1 MKYKVVM
8 YCPDRHI
15 EYDGYTPKTIGVGG
29 GITARIRMAKALA
42 SLGHDV
48 TMVVNCKEHRVI
60 DGVDYVPL
68 DEVEHLK
75 GDVAIVNTS
84 GGDVDLS
91 PVFDI
96 PLKTEKTIVWVHG
109 TIYPGGF
116 DRLDVDCVYAVSN
129 FIGEVV
135 RRDWSVPSE
144 KIFVV
149 YNAFDDE
156 VFRAA
161 EREVSDRDPFRLI
174 YFSHPSK
181 GLNAAISVLR
191 KLRSIDPEYRLDV
204 YGGYR
209 LWGQQERQFDSEAGV
224 EYHGL
229 VGQER
234 LIQGLLRSS
243 FSIQLQNREEPGA
256 LAIVEA
262 LRAGCVLLGSHVGCY
277 PEYIKHGENGFLIAG
292 NAETVQ
298 VHQNTA
304 DQILKLASD
313 SEKLGTVR
321 EQASAALWSSMT
333 MARVWTAHWDYLLR
347 GEIREHSTCPRCEG
361 FGLRLEDGLHCL
373 ECGRY
378 TW

>member
-1 MKYKVVM
+1 MTRVVI

-15 EYDGYTPKTIGVGG
+15 EYDGRTPERVGVGG

-48 TMVVNCKEHRVI
+48 TMVVNCKERMVI

-68 DEVEHLK
+68 DEAERLE

-84 GGDVDLS
+84 GGDLDLS
-91 PVFDI
+91 PVLDV
-96 PLKTEKTIVWVHG
+96 PLDVEKTIVWVHG

-116 DRLDVDCVYAVSN
+116 DRLDMDCVYAVSN

-144 KIFVV
+144 RIFVV
-149 YNAFDDE
+149 YNAFDDD

-161 EREVSDRDPFRLI
+161 EREASDRDPFRLI

-181 GLNAAISVLR
+181 GLNAAIGVLR
-191 KLRSIDPEYRLDV
+191 ILRSVDPQYSLDV

-209 LWGQQERQFDSEAGV
+209 LWGQQERRFDSEEGV

-229 VGQER
+229 VGQQR
-234 LIQGLLRSS
+234 LIHGLLRSA

-262 LRAGCVLLGSHVGCY
+262 LRAGCVLVGSRVGCY

-292 NAETVQ
+292 DAEDIEVQ
-298 VHQNTA
+298 QNTA
-304 DQILKLASD
+304 DQILKLSSD
-313 SEKLGTVR
+313 PETLRAVS

-333 MARVWTAHWDYLLR
+333 MARVWTAHWDYLLT
-347 GEIREHSTCPRCEG
+347 GEIRERSTCPQCEG
-361 FGLRLEDGLHCL
+361 VGLRLEDGLHCTG
-373 ECGRY
+373 CGQY

>member
-1 MKYKVVM
+1 MTRVVI

-15 EYDGYTPKTIGVGG
+15 EYDGRTPEKVGVGG

-48 TMVVNCKEHRVI
+48 AMVVNCIERTVI

-68 DEVEHLK
+68 DEVEHLE
-75 GDVAIVNTS
+75 GDIAIVNTS
-84 GGDVDLS
+84 GGDLDLS
-91 PVFDI
+91 PVLDI
-96 PLKTEKTIVWVHG
+96 PLDVDKTIVWVHG

-116 DRLDVDCVYAVSN
+116 DRLDVDSVYAVSN

-135 RRDWSVPSE
+135 HRDWSVPSE
-144 KIFVV
+144 RIFVV
-149 YNAFDDE
+149 YNSFDDD

-181 GLNAAISVLR
+181 GLHAAIGVLR
-191 KLRSIDPEYRLDV
+191 ILRSVDPQYCMDV
-204 YGGYR
+204 LGGYR
-209 LWGQQERQFDSEAGV
+209 LWGQQERHFDSEAGV

-229 VGQER
+229 VGQQR
-234 LIQGLLRSS
+234 LIQGLLRSA
-243 FSIQLQNREEPGA
+243 FSIQIQKREEPGA

-262 LRAGCVLLGSHVGCY
+262 LRAGCVLMGSHVGCY
-277 PEYIKHGENGFLIAG
+277 PEYIKHGINGFLITGDADG
-292 NAETVQ
+292 VDVQ
-298 VHQNTA
+298 QNTA
-304 DQILKLASD
+304 DQILKLTSD
-313 SEKLGTVR
+313 PETLRAVS
-321 EQASAALWSSMT
+321 EQASAVLWSSTT
-333 MARVWTAHWDYLLR
+333 MARVWTAHWNYLLK

-361 FGLRLEDGLHCL
+361 VGLRLEDGLHCT
-373 ECGRY
+373 ECGKY

>member
-1 MKYKVVM
+1 MTRVVI

-15 EYDGYTPKTIGVGG
+15 EYDGHTPEKVGVGG

-48 TMVVNCKEHRVI
+48 TMVVNCMERTVI

-68 DEVEHLK
+68 DEVERLE
-75 GDVAIVNTS
+75 GDIAIVNTS
-84 GGDVDLS
+84 GGDLDLS
-91 PVFDI
+91 PVFDT

-109 TIYPGGF
+109 TIYPGAF
-116 DRLDVDCVYAVSN
+116 DRLDADCVYVVSN

-135 RRDWSVPSE
+135 RMDWNVPSD

-149 YNAFDDE
+149 YNAFDDD
-156 VFRAA
+156 VFRSA
-161 EREVSDRDPFRLI
+161 ERETSDRDPFRLI

-181 GLNAAISVLR
+181 GLNAALGVLR
-191 KLRSIDPEYRLDV
+191 MLRSVDPQYSLDV

-209 LWGQQERQFDSEAGV
+209 LWGQQERHFDSEAGV

-229 VGQER
+229 VGQQR
-234 LIQGLLRSS
+234 LIQGLLRSA
-243 FSIQLQNREEPGA
+243 FSIQIQNREEPGA

-262 LRAGCVLLGSHVGCY
+262 LRAGCVLVGSSVGCY
-277 PEYIKHGENGFLIAG
+277 PEYIKHGVNGFLISGDAD
-292 NAETVQ
+292 AEDVQ
-298 VHQNTA
+298 QKTA
-304 DQILKLASD
+304 DQILRLSSD
-313 SEKLGTVR
+313 PETLWAVS

-347 GEIREHSTCPRCEG
+347 GEITERSTCPLCEG
-361 FGLRLEDGLHCL
+361 VGLQMEDGLHCT
-373 ECGRY
+373 ECGKY